1 MYSFRETSEKRPRRT
16 DPLEDFRRLTE
27 EGADPLLNQILLK
40 KIGTMIGKADGYST
54 INKKT
59 SPEELIGKIGSCRT
73 INRETLPS
81 RPQRTDLLDDFRP
94 PTEKGADSLS

>member
-1 MYSFRETSEKRPRRT
+1 
-16 DPLEDFRRLTE
+16 
-27 EGADPLLNQILLK
+27 
-40 KIGTMIGKADGYST
+40 MIGKADGYST

-81 RPQRTDLLDDFRP
+81 RPRRTDPLDDFRP
-94 PTEKGADSLS
+94 PTEEGADFLLKDLPILIGKVDSYRTINRETLPNRPRRSDPLEDFRPPA